1 MTITRQNELNRLRN
15 EAKALKDMQKAA
27 RKFGKKVEKVRKDFR
42 STATRRRPTTSAR
55 SGNRFLT
62 SSKCQTSDFTHQ
74 KKGQTMNLSFLNP
87 VNWIKSGVAAKAD
100 AEIDRLLTSK
110 NLECCGRNGVNYL
123 IQLSESKV
131 DDDKLEQ
138 IANDL
143 IYAGES
149 LVDLGRSIHPQGEN
163 GRKLSEGEVA
173 ALNARVKVLF
183 GDVLHE
189 WDLAN
194 IREQAKALVRKIL
207 GI

>member
-1 MTITRQNELNRLRN
+1 
-15 EAKALKDMQKAA
+15 
-27 RKFGKKVEKVRKDFR
+27 
-42 STATRRRPTTSAR
+42 
-55 SGNRFLT
+55 
-62 SSKCQTSDFTHQ
+62 
-74 KKGQTMNLSFLNP
+74 MNLSFLNP
-87 VNWIKSGVAAKAD
+87 LNWIKSGVTSQV
-100 AEIDRLLTSK
+100 DRTVDEHLTAK
-110 NLECCGRNGVNYL
+110 NLERKGREAVNYL

-131 DDDKLEQ
+131 ADDKLET

-149 LVDLGRSIHPQGEN
+149 LVDLGRSIHPKSED
-163 GRKLSEGEVA
+163 GRKLSEGETA

-189 WDLAN
+189 WDLAH

>member
-1 MTITRQNELNRLRN
+1 
-15 EAKALKDMQKAA
+15 
-27 RKFGKKVEKVRKDFR
+27 
-42 STATRRRPTTSAR
+42 
-55 SGNRFLT
+55 
-62 SSKCQTSDFTHQ
+62 
-74 KKGQTMNLSFLNP
+74 MNLSFLNP
-87 VNWIKSGVAAKAD
+87 LNWIKSGVASQVD
-100 AEIDRLLTSK
+100 RTIDELLTAK
-110 NLECCGRNGVNYL
+110 NLESKSRETVNYL

-149 LVDLGRSIHPQGEN
+149 LAELGRSIHPKSEN

>member
-1 MTITRQNELNRLRN
+1 M
-15 EAKALKDMQKAA
+15 
-27 RKFGKKVEKVRKDFR
+27 
-42 STATRRRPTTSAR
+42 
-55 SGNRFLT
+55 
-62 SSKCQTSDFTHQ
+62 
-74 KKGQTMNLSFLNP
+74 
-87 VNWIKSGVAAKAD
+87 
-100 AEIDRLLTSK
+100 
-110 NLECCGRNGVNYL
+110 NYL

-131 DDDKLEQ
+131 DDYKLEQ
-138 IANDL
+138 VANDL

-149 LVDLGRSIHPQGEN
+149 LAELGRAIHPKSES